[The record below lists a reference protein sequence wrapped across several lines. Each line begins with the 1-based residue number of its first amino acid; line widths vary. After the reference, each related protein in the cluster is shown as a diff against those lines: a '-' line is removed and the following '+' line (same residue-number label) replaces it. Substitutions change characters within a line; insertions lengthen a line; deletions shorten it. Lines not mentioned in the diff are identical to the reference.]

1 MFKNKSNTNNTFKF
15 LFSVS
20 GPPDNF
26 KNDAHCR
33 KIFSKFSGNRYNY
46 LNHNYPTFFA
56 C

>member
-20 GPPDNF
+20 GPADNF

-33 KIFSKFSGNRYNY
+33 KIY
-46 LNHNYPTFFA
+46 LANSVA
-56 C
+56 IDIII